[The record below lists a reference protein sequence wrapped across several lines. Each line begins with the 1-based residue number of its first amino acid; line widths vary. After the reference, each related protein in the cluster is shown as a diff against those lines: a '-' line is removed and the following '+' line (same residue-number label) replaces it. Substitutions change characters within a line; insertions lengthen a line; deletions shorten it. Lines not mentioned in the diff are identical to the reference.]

1 MTSVYY
7 SFYYEGDVSRVQ
19 LVRNI
24 GALEKQPLLTPQKW
38 EEVEKAGTAAIEK
51 WIADNMKYKSAVVV
65 LIGEHTA
72 SRPWV
77 IYEIQKAWADKRPLV
92 GIRIHGLSDFGTAG
106 KPGADPFVK
115 AGITSTIP
123 IFDPTEKDWRGA
135 IDTQAT
141 YKVLAANLE
150 TWVTRGVKAD

>member
-7 SFYYEGDVSRVQ
+7 SFYYEGDVNRVQ

-51 WIADNMKYKSAVVV
+51 WIADNMKYKAAVVV

-92 GIRIHGLSDFGTAG
+92 GIRIHGLSDFGTVG

-115 AGITSTIP
+115 AGITTSIP
-123 IFDPTEKDWRGA
+123 IFDPTKKDVWGT
-135 IDTQAT
+135 IDSQAT
-141 YKVLAANLE
+141 YKELTNNLE
-150 TWVTRGVKAD
+150 TWATRGVKST

>member
-7 SFYYEGDVSRVQ
+7 SFYYDGDVNRVQ
-19 LVRNI
+19 LVRNM

-38 EEVEKAGTAAIEK
+38 EEVEKGGAAAIEK

-65 LIGEHTA
+65 LIGEFTA
-72 SRPWV
+72 ARPWV
-77 IYEIQKAWADKRPLV
+77 IFEIQKAWADKRPLV

-106 KPGADPFVK
+106 KAGADPFVQ
-115 AGITSTIP
+115 AGITKSIP
-123 IFDPTEKDWRGA
+123 IFDPTQMDWRGV

-141 YKVLAANLE
+141 YSDLATNLE
-150 TWVTRGVKAD
+150 SWVTRGVIAS